1 MGVLLLNFL
10 QLYGQEFNYMK
21 TALRIHSGGAYV
33 CKDDM
38 LVQMNRPSNSM
49 LCIEDP
55 LQPGN
60 KIDSFFF
67 HEFVVLVARHSGF
80 FRLCLLCIVINFLWY
95 MLTTTVLFTS
105 ITH

>member
-33 CKDDM
+33 CKDEI

-60 KIDSFFF
+60 KVVFETFFK
-67 HEFVVLVARHSGF
+67 
-80 FRLCLLCIVINFLWY
+80 NFSNTNDEEY
-95 MLTTTVLFTS
+95 S
-105 ITH
+105 